1 MDNLINGRNVEKLKK
16 GLDNFH
22 LAVDDE
28 KINQFLLYYDV
39 LIEWNSFMNLTTI
52 TDFEEVVLKHF
63 IDSISLVKAIPDL
76 SEKKYNLI
84 DIGTGAGF
92 PGIVLAILCPQYTFT
107 LVDSLMKRIEFLHI
121 IKEELQLDHVSLHH
135 GRAEDLGHQIKFR
148 NQFDFVV
155 SRAVAELPVLL
166 EYSIPFVKEQGY
178 FVSYKGKRCREEV
191 EISHRALEELSAEI
205 VEVEEYSLAKE
216 SRFLIFI
223 KNLSI
228 TDVRYPRKAG
238 KVKKKPLY

>member
-1 MDNLINGRNVEKLKK
+1 MIKEIFTENGIMITEEQEEMLQLYYEVLVEW
-16 GLDNFH
+16 N
-22 LAVDDE
+22 E
-28 KINQFLLYYDV
+28 KINLTAITEYKDV
-39 LIEWNSFMNLTTI
+39 I
-52 TDFEEVVLKHF
+52 LKHF
-63 IDSISLVKAIPDL
+63 LDSALILK
-76 SEKKYNLI
+76 SEYFTNRKHASVL

-135 GRAEDLGHQIKFR
+135 GRAEDLGHQIEFR

>member
-1 MDNLINGRNVEKLKK
+1 MIKEIFTENGIMITEEQEEML
-16 GLDNFH
+16 
-22 LAVDDE
+22 
-28 KINQFLLYYDV
+28 QLYYEILV
-39 LIEWNSFMNLTTI
+39 EWNVKMNLTAI
-52 TDFEEVVLKHF
+52 TEYKDVILKHF
-63 IDSISLVKAIPDL
+63 LDSALILK
-76 SEKKYNLI
+76 SEYFINRKHASVL

-121 IKEELQLDHVSLHH
+121 IKKELKLNHVSLYH
-135 GRAEDLGHQIKFR
+135 GRAEDLGHQIEFR

-178 FVSYKGKRCREEV
+178 FVSYKGKRCNEEV
-191 EISHRALEELSAEI
+191 EISHRALEKLSAEI

-216 SRFLIFI
+216 CRFLIFL
-223 KNLSI
+223 KNVSI

>member
-1 MDNLINGRNVEKLKK
+1 MIKEIFMENGIMITEKQEEML
-16 GLDNFH
+16 
-22 LAVDDE
+22 
-28 KINQFLLYYDV
+28 QLYYEILV
-39 LIEWNSFMNLTTI
+39 EWNGKMNLTAI
-52 TDFEEVVLKHF
+52 TEYKDVILKHF
-63 IDSISLVKAIPDL
+63 LDSALILK
-76 SEKKYNLI
+76 SEYFINREHASVL

-92 PGIVLAILCPQYTFT
+92 PGIVLAILCPQHTFT

-135 GRAEDLGHQIKFR
+135 GRAEDLGHQIEFR

>member
-1 MDNLINGRNVEKLKK
+1 MIKEIFTENGIMITEEQEEMLQLYYEVLVEW
-16 GLDNFH
+16 N
-22 LAVDDE
+22 E
-28 KINQFLLYYDV
+28 KINLTAITEYKDV
-39 LIEWNSFMNLTTI
+39 I
-52 TDFEEVVLKHF
+52 LKHF
-63 IDSISLVKAIPDL
+63 LDSALILK
-76 SEKKYNLI
+76 SEYFTNRKHASVL

-135 GRAEDLGHQIKFR
+135 GRAEDLGHQIEFR

-205 VEVEEYSLAKE
+205 MEVEEYSLAKE
-216 SRFLIFI
+216 NRFLIFI

>member
-1 MDNLINGRNVEKLKK
+1 MIKEIFMENGIMITEEQEEML
-16 GLDNFH
+16 
-22 LAVDDE
+22 
-28 KINQFLLYYDV
+28 QLYYEILV
-39 LIEWNSFMNLTTI
+39 EWNEKMNLTAI
-52 TDFEEVVLKHF
+52 TEYKDVILKHF
-63 IDSISLVKAIPDL
+63 LDSALILK
-76 SEKKYNLI
+76 SEYFINREHASVL

-92 PGIVLAILCPQYTFT
+92 PGIVLAILCPQHTFT

-135 GRAEDLGHQIKFR
+135 GRAEDLGHQIEFR

-191 EISHRALEELSAEI
+191 EISHRALEKLSAEI

-216 SRFLIFI
+216 CRFLIFI